1 LRLISSHLTRPL
13 YPFQIYIDGLPINQY
28 PILIVKL
35 RVHTYICIMKLEEAI
50 KSSRF
55 TDEQHRAT
63 VNLLYSAYWLK
74 TNLAIRLKQ
83 HGLTL
88 EQHNVLRILRGSYP
102 TQLCVKEIASRIVE
116 KSSNVPRIIDR
127 LVAKKLV
134 KRVQSKEDKR
144 ETLVSL
150 TDKGITT
157 IEQAKNEVEKLTKE
171 IVNLSAEE
179 AVSLNAL
186 LEKMREGIQ
195 E

>member
-1 LRLISSHLTRPL
+1 
-13 YPFQIYIDGLPINQY
+13 
-28 PILIVKL
+28 
-35 RVHTYICIMKLEEAI
+35 MKLEEAI

-88 EQHNVLRILRGSYP
+88 EQHNVLRILRGSHP

-150 TDKGITT
+150 TEKGITT

-171 IVNLSAEE
+171 IVNLSADE
-179 AVSLNAL
+179 ALSLNTL
-186 LEKMREGIQ
+186 LEKMREGTQ
-195 E
+195 D